1 VTADPNAVTV
11 LVGAPASGK
20 TTVRRRLIADSPA
33 LPLVSLDDERVRL
46 RDEDLLAGRP
56 PRPLQAYSHRAV
68 QWCAAAANALVAEGR
83 GYVADA
89 TNLRRRERVEHV
101 RAAHAAGLRAVAV
114 LMPDLP
120 VEVLAARNA
129 ERPEELQVPVTV
141 LAKHAHRR
149 SLLGPDLLREEG
161 FDDVVEPAPALEAP
175 GEPLAA
181 AAAR

>member
-1 VTADPNAVTV
+1 MAVTV

-20 TTVRRRLIADSPA
+20 TTVRRRLIERGDLRAV
-33 LPLVSLDDERVRL
+33 VSLDDERLTL
-46 RDEDLLAGRP
+46 RGEDRLAGRA
-56 PRPLQAYSHRAV
+56 PRPLQSYSYLAV
-68 QWCAAAANALVAEGR
+68 QRCAATAQGLLGAGR
-83 GYVADA
+83 GYLADA
-89 TNLRRRERVEHV
+89 TNLRRRERVAHV

-129 ERPEELQVPVTV
+129 ERPEELQVPVSV

-161 FDDVVEPAPALEAP
+161 FDEVVEPAPTLEAP
-175 GEPLAA
+175 GERMAVA
-181 AAAR
+181 VAG